1 MSYLSFN
8 LLGRWESN
16 VSEHFA
22 TLPVSYSLLQGE
34 ILVLYF
40 DIPVFKAVSMM
51 GMQSAF
57 AAPSGGLCSI
67 QGEI

>member
-1 MSYLSFN
+1 M
-8 LLGRWESN
+8 
-16 VSEHFA
+16 SEHFA
-22 TLPVSYSLLQGE
+22 APPVTYSLLQGE

-51 GMQSAF
+51 GMQSVF
-57 AAPSGGLCSI
+57 ADPSGSLCFI